1 MQCSRKLIRPLIFAE
16 MSDAGK
22 QAANVKSETC
32 RVHDVLANGR
42 TKYTKSKQDVY
53 CTDYNKP
60 SVFPKDRS
68 VLIVLG
74 AYRRVHPQM

>member
-1 MQCSRKLIRPLIFAE
+1 MLGSRKLIRSFIFAE

-22 QAANVKSETC
+22 QVAHVKSETC
-32 RVHDVLANGR
+32 RLHDVLATGR
-42 TKYTKSKQDVY
+42 TKYPKSKKDVY
-53 CTDYNKP
+53 CAEYNKP

-74 AYRRVHPQM
+74 AYRRVHP